1 MEENTL
7 AHMGRPTKYT
17 AKTIEQGWNYVKNW
31 KVIGDRVPSN
41 SGLAHYLEISRR
53 TVQEW
58 ANDDRK
64 PDFLH
69 MLGRIQTIQEREL
82 INKGLSSDFNSNI
95 CKLMLAKH
103 GYADKQE
110 LTGKDGEPFERA
122 WTVTYVKADVEGKKE
137 EESENGNGSPEF
149 PEID

>member
-1 MEENTL
+1 MEEKSLVN
-7 AHMGRPTKYT
+7 MGRPTKYT

-69 MLGRIQTIQEREL
+69 MLERIQTIQEREL

-95 CKLMLAKH
+95 CKLMMAKH

-110 LTGKDGEPFERA
+110 LTGKDGVPLDKN
-122 WTVTYVKADVEGKKE
+122 WKVTVVVPEV
-137 EESENGNGSPEF
+137 ENGNGGAHGPQE
-149 PEID
+149 DDD